1 MGSRIIGW
9 SSNRKLLEKTT
20 QKRKTISRILLN
32 KFKPPSN
39 RLFSL
44 QLQITSIL
52 IFLNLFI
59 RFHIHNMCDVV
70 LGLIPRNS
78 KRWNSDVFLD
88 SL

>member
-1 MGSRIIGW
+1 MGSRITGW
-9 SSNRKLLEKTT
+9 SSNRKLLEKIT

-59 RFHIHNMCDVV
+59 RFRNMCRHSFRTHPSQ
-70 LGLIPRNS
+70 LEALE
-78 KRWNSDVFLD
+78 L
-88 SL
+88 